1 MNWCGGSSK
10 YDSSTWITHK
20 NEAYF
25 FIRWVYTEKKRRK
38 KRDRRR
44 RRKRKQP
51 SGVRNPKANTD
62 SLPTRA

>member
-38 KRDRRR
+38 KRERR
-44 RRKRKQP
+44 RRKRKEVVVAAFR
-51 SGVRNPKANTD
+51 G
-62 SLPTRA
+62 